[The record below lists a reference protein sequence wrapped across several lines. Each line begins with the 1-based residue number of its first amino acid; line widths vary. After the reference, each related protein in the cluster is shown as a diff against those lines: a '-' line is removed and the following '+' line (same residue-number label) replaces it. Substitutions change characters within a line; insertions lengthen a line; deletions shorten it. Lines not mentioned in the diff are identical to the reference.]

1 MSIVKKIL
9 NDCTRK
15 GKVYYEIDWEE
26 QGSTS
31 SFEAYEN
38 LTDCE
43 DILQAYLHSKKKKNV
58 SFIVFK
64 IVILCM

>member
-9 NDCTRK
+9 SDCTRK

-26 QGSTS
+26 KGSTS

-43 DILQAYLHSKKKKNV
+43 DILQAYLHSKK
-58 SFIVFK
+58 
-64 IVILCM
+64 